1 MVVAGGGCRDFDE
14 GRALLTG
21 TEVSHYRILEKIG
34 AGGMGEVYLA
44 EDMKLG
50 RKVAIKILSEEY
62 TTNKDRLHR
71 FEQEAAA
78 ASNLNH
84 PNILT
89 IHEVGSDD
97 GRHFIATEYIDGVT
111 LRRKAAEAPMEIRQ
125 ILDIAIQVAS
135 ALEEAH
141 SAGIVHRDIKPDNIM
156 VRRNGYVKVLDFGL
170 AKLTETVDRSPLD
183 PDAATRVLV
192 HTDAGVVM
200 GTSHYMSPEQARG
213 KPVDARSDI
222 WSLGVVIYEMVA
234 GRTPFSGET
243 STDVI
248 VAITQKE
255 PPPIARFAPD
265 VPAELDW
272 IVNKALR
279 KDRDER
285 YQTIKELLTDLRR
298 LKQRLEFEQELER
311 TSSPDMVTKST
322 VSTVAAPTIQDRALR
337 TAEKTV
343 THVSSAEYIAT
354 GIKRHKIAAAL
365 ITFVFIAAIAG
376 GYYLYA
382 HRTQPLA
389 ERDTVLLTDFVNTTG
404 EPVFDGTLKQ
414 ALAVHLGQ
422 TPFLNLFP
430 EDRVRET
437 LRFMGKSPD
446 ERITRDIGREICER
460 QGIKAM
466 LTGSIAS
473 LGTNYVITLE
483 AINPR
488 SGEPIARENAEAES
502 KEKVLAALGTAAS
515 NLRKKLGE
523 SLSSIQKYD
532 VNIEQATTSSLE
544 ALKAFAMGDE
554 ERRKGRARESLVFYK
569 RAVELDPNFAMAHA
583 RIGVH
588 YFNQEQIETS
598 KQFIQKAYDLRDRV
612 SERERLY
619 IAEKYY
625 NYVTGER
632 DKAVETLQTWVKLY
646 PDDFVPHNN
655 LSINYKI
662 LGRHDEALRE
672 SLEAVRL
679 SPNNTAARVNVIS
692 SFISLGR
699 FDEAEQAIGELAK
712 INPDML
718 NVHASTYFLAYV
730 RGDQAAMDRE
740 VEWSK
745 GKPEEADFTSLRGA
759 HAIAD
764 GKLKQA
770 EELTKRAV
778 EMFKNQNRIENASGI
793 LLNLAG
799 GQAILSKCQQAK
811 DNVTAALAL
820 SRGGL
825 GLASAA
831 TVYAACNDA
840 SRAQSMIDEARA
852 AEPQN
857 TFLTSIVA
865 PMLKAQIEKSRGNTA
880 EAIQLLESIRIYD
893 GGEVTGLA
901 NTFSRGHLYLQQKR
915 GHEAS
920 AEFRKVIEMRGIDSF
935 SPFHTLAHV
944 GVARAAVVNGDTGAA
959 RKAYQDFFA
968 LWKDADQ
975 DLPVLVQARKEYEQ
989 LK

>member
-1 MVVAGGGCRDFDE
+1 MDGSK
-14 GRALLTG
+14 
-21 TEVSHYRILEKIG
+21 VSHYRILEKLG

-111 LRRKAAEAPMEIRQ
+111 LRRKAAEAPLEIREV
-125 ILDIAIQVAS
+125 LDIAIQIAS

-141 SAGIVHRDIKPDNIM
+141 AAGIVHRDIKPDNVM

-170 AKLTETVDRSPLD
+170 AKLTEAVDRSPLD

-213 KPVDARSDI
+213 KPVDPRSDI
-222 WSLGVVIYEMVA
+222 WSLGVVIYELVA

-255 PPPIARFAPD
+255 PPPLARFAPN

-272 IVNKALR
+272 IVNKTLR

-285 YQTIKELLTDLRR
+285 YQTIRELLTDLRR
-298 LKQRLEFEQELER
+298 VKQRLEFEQELER
-311 TSSPDMVTKST
+311 SSTPDLVTKST
-322 VSTVAAPTIQDRALR
+322 VSTVAAAPTQQDRALT

-354 GIKRHKIAAAL
+354 GIKRHRLAAAL
-365 ITFVFIAAIAG
+365 IALILVAAAG
-376 GYYLYA
+376 AGYYFYL
-382 HRTQPLA
+382 HRTKPLT

-414 ALAVHLGQ
+414 ALAVQLGQ

-430 EDRVRET
+430 EERVRET
-437 LRFMGKSPD
+437 LRFMGRSPD
-446 ERITRDIGREICER
+446 DRITRDVGREICQR

-466 LTGSIAS
+466 LAGSITR
-473 LGTNYVITLE
+473 LGSNYVITLE
-483 AINPR
+483 AINPQ
-488 SGEPIARENAEAES
+488 SNDPFASEQVEAGS
-502 KEKVLAALGTAAS
+502 KEKVLASLGTAAS
-515 NLRKKLGE
+515 NLRQKLGE
-523 SLSSIQKYD
+523 SLSSIKKYD
-532 VNIEQATTSSLE
+532 VAIEQATTSSLE

-554 ERRKGRARESLVFYK
+554 ERAKGQTRESLVFYN
-569 RAVELDPNFAMAHA
+569 RAVELDPNFALAHA

-588 YFNQEQIETS
+588 YFNQRQIETS
-598 KQFIQKAYDLRDRV
+598 RQYIQKAYDLRDRV

-625 NYVTGER
+625 NYVTGELE
-632 DKAVETLQTWVKLY
+632 KAVETLQTWSRLY

-655 LSINYKI
+655 LSISYRL
-662 LGRHDEALRE
+662 LGRHEEALKE
-672 SLEAVRL
+672 ALEAVRL
-679 SPNNTAARVNVIS
+679 RPSNTAARTNVIS
-692 SFISLGR
+692 CYATLGR
-699 FDEAEQAIGELAK
+699 FDEAEQALGELRK
-712 INPDML
+712 INPEQL
-718 NVHASTYFLAYV
+718 IVHVSSLFLAFT

-740 VEWSK
+740 LEWSK
-745 GKPEEADFTSLRGA
+745 GKPEEADLTALRGA
-759 HAIAD
+759 HAMYR
-764 GKLKQA
+764 GKVKEA
-770 EELTKRAV
+770 EEWAKRAV
-778 EMFKNQNRIENASGI
+778 ELFKQQKRHENAANI

-799 GQAILSKCQQAK
+799 NMVVVGKCEQAK
-811 DNVTAALAL
+811 DNVNASLAL
-820 SRGGL
+820 FRGDAGL
-825 GLASAA
+825 TGGAII
-831 TVYAACNDA
+831 YAACGEA
-840 SRAQSMIDEARA
+840 GRAETMIEAARTA
-852 AEPQN
+852 APRN
-857 TFLTSIVA
+857 TVLTSIIT
-865 PMLKAQIEKSRGNTA
+865 PMVRAKIEKNRDNIPA
-880 EAIQLLESIRIYD
+880 AVQLLESIRNYD
-893 GGEVTGLA
+893 LGEITGLTNIYA
-901 NTFSRGHLYLQQKR
+901 RGMLYLEQRR
-915 GHEAS
+915 GNEAA
-920 AEFRKVIEMRGIDSF
+920 AEFRKIVESRGVDPF
-935 SPFHTLAHV
+935 SPFHPVAHV
-944 GVARAAVVNGDTGAA
+944 GLARAAVLNGDTAGA

-968 LWKDADQ
+968 VWKDADA
-975 DLPVLVQARKEYEQ
+975 DLPVLVEARKEYEQ